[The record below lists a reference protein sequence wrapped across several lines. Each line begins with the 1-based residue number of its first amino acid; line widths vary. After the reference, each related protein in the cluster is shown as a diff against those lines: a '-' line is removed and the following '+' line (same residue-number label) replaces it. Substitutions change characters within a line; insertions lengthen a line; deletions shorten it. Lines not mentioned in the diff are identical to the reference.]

1 MGHENNLRSLIKRLD
16 GISETDILQLEL
28 PRAIPLIYDLDA
40 TTFKPIK
47 SVKVNIDSGSGST
60 ETKMLI
66 DAYKGVGV
74 EVELLSGRY
83 ICDSTQLKNIAK
95 RDQQQVYDLRYKNTL
110 ETAPYL
116 GNNPISVEKLS
127 TPSAPAPIPTHT
139 PAQAHTKAKKEIK
152 ETKVAWV
159 AFTLLA
165 LSLHDTTP
173 QN

>member
-47 SVKVNIDSGSGST
+47 NTTVSIDSGGGASEG
-60 ETKMLI
+60 KAVI
-66 DAYKGVGV
+66 DTYKGVGV

-116 GNNPISVEKLS
+116 GNNPISLEKTS
-127 TPSAPAPIPTHT
+127 APAAPAPIPIHT
-139 PAQAHTKAKKEIK
+139 PAQAPTHTKGKKEIK
-152 ETKVAWV
+152 ETKVA
-159 AFTLLA
+159 
-165 LSLHDTTP
+165 
-173 QN
+173 

>member
-1 MGHENNLRSLIKRLD
+1 MD

-47 SVKVNIDSGSGST
+47 STVVSIDSGSGTT
-60 ETKMLI
+60 ENKMVV

-116 GNNPISVEKLS
+116 GNNPITVEKIS
-127 TPSAPAPIPTHT
+127 TTTAQAPIPTHT
-139 PAQAHTKAKKEIK
+139 PSQAHTHTKAKKEIK
-152 ETKVAWV
+152 ETKVA
-159 AFTLLA
+159 
-165 LSLHDTTP
+165 
-173 QN
+173 

>member
-1 MGHENNLRSLIKRLD
+1 LIKRLD

-47 SVKVNIDSGSGST
+47 STSVSIDSTSGTT
-60 ETKMLI
+60 ETKMVI

-116 GNNPISVEKLS
+116 GNNPISVEKLATTAAS
-127 TPSAPAPIPTHT
+127 APIPTHT
-139 PAQAHTKAKKEIK
+139 TAQTHSKAKKEIK
-152 ETKVAWV
+152 ENKVA
-159 AFTLLA
+159 
-165 LSLHDTTP
+165 
-173 QN
+173 